1 MCANVRNGV
10 ENTLLSDGAYKGFHN
25 LRLLKLKITII
36 NKHLNKCT
44 NLRWRQHVFQDP
56 FVNNSVLI
64 FWVLY
69 CIKIIPRHRLH
80 VCCKVYD
87 RVRRRPATPVPA
99 HTCPHAAR
107 AGKWRGNEYSEPR
120 VGGHGHTLLPAHW
133 RFWWQQPRIIFLLAK
148 MVENYPL
155 STIHNTHC
163 SLYIHFF
170 LRWKSRVSTEIPR
183 HTHWHGRA
191 CSQWMLDP
199 CIKLHFTFD
208 NTTPS
213 VFTICH
219 LKSNLRRLCVESIL
233 TFVNGKY
240 RGTLKVHSLL
250 STIQCTEVFHKSKSM
265 II

>member
-1 MCANVRNGV
+1 MSAVKYMTESDDVRPRQSPPTRV
-10 ENTLLSDGAYKGFHN
+10 RTRPELASDVAMNTASRAWVDTGTHFYPHTDAFGDNSPGSFSC
-25 LRLLKLKITII
+25 LRK
-36 NKHLNKCT
+36 
-44 NLRWRQHVFQDP
+44 W
-56 FVNNSVLI
+56 S
-64 FWVLY
+64 
-69 CIKIIPRHRLH
+69 KIIH
-80 VCCKVYD
+80 
-87 RVRRRPATPVPA
+87 
-99 HTCPHAAR
+99 
-107 AGKWRGNEYSEPR
+107 
-120 VGGHGHTLLPAHW
+120 
-133 RFWWQQPRIIFLLAK
+133 
-148 MVENYPL
+148 YPL
-155 STIHNTHC
+155 STTPTAVYTFI
-163 SLYIHFF
+163 FF

-250 STIQCTEVFHKSKSM
+250 STIQCTEVFHESKSM

>member
-1 MCANVRNGV
+1 MKTTC
-10 ENTLLSDGAYKGFHN
+10 LSRPVYD
-25 LRLLKLKITII
+25 
-36 NKHLNKCT
+36 
-44 NLRWRQHVFQDP
+44 
-56 FVNNSVLI
+56 SVLI

-69 CIKIIPRHRLH
+69 CIKIIPRHRFH

-99 HTCPHAAR
+99 HTCPHAAELPSDVAMNTASR
-107 AGKWRGNEYSEPR
+107 AW
-120 VGGHGHTLLPAHW
+120 VGHPPTLLPAHW
-133 RFWWQQPRIIFLLAK
+133 RFWWQQGIVIFLSKWPQNYLPLTTCSPHPLQFIHSK
-148 MVENYPL
+148 KISGEKVE
-155 STIHNTHC
+155 
-163 SLYIHFF
+163 SL
-170 LRWKSRVSTEIPR
+170 LKSPG
-183 HTHWHGRA
+183 THWHGRA

>member
-1 MCANVRNGV
+1 MNSG
-10 ENTLLSDGAYKGFHN
+10 GAGSLEVCNSKIILNFNFRISECFCVLYCLFA
-25 LRLLKLKITII
+25 KITII
-36 NKHLNKCT
+36 NKHLNKCTNT

-56 FVNNSVLI
+56 FVHNSVLI

-155 STIHNTHC
+155 STTPTAVYTFIFFSAEKVE
-163 SLYIHFF
+163 SL
-170 LRWKSRVSTEIPR
+170 
-183 HTHWHGRA
+183 
-191 CSQWMLDP
+191 
-199 CIKLHFTFD
+199 
-208 NTTPS
+208 
-213 VFTICH
+213 
-219 LKSNLRRLCVESIL
+219 LKSL
-233 TFVNGKY
+233 
-240 RGTLKVHSLL
+240 GTHTDMGERVHNECW
-250 STIQCTEVFHKSKSM
+250 IPA
-265 II
+265 

>member
-1 MCANVRNGV
+1 MSAVKYMTESDDVRPRQSPPTRVRTRPELASDVAMNTASRAWADTGTHFYCTL
-10 ENTLLSDGAYKGFHN
+10 TLLVTTA
-25 LRLLKLKITII
+25 
-36 NKHLNKCT
+36 
-44 NLRWRQHVFQDP
+44 QD
-56 FVNNSVLI
+56 
-64 FWVLY
+64 
-69 CIKIIPRHRLH
+69 H
-80 VCCKVYD
+80 
-87 RVRRRPATPVPA
+87 
-99 HTCPHAAR
+99 
-107 AGKWRGNEYSEPR
+107 
-120 VGGHGHTLLPAHW
+120 
-133 RFWWQQPRIIFLLAK
+133 FLAC
-148 MVENYPL
+148 ENGRKL
-155 STIHNTHC
+155 STIHIHNTNC
-163 SLYIHFF
+163 SLYIQFF

-250 STIQCTEVFHKSKSM
+250 STIQCTEVFHESKSM